1 MQESYQLLVIEFQN
15 GANKVIF
22 DFTEIVNDGKLR
34 RGTSCQAVKFI
45 PQFFQHKQIS
55 KCFHS

>member
-34 RGTSCQAVKFI
+34 RGTSCQVVKFI
-45 PQFFQHKQIS
+45 PQFF
-55 KCFHS
+55 

>member
-15 GANKVIF
+15 GVKKVIF
-22 DFTEIVNDGKLR
+22 DFTKIVNVGKLR

-45 PQFFQHKQIS
+45 P
-55 KCFHS
+55 